1 MLRNRVYYSLKP
13 LLPRRIR
20 VGIRR
25 WWAARK
31 RKHVGSVWPIMP
43 GSERRPSDW
52 KGWPDGRKFALVLTH
67 DVESQAGVDRVREL
81 MRLEMEMGF
90 RSSFNFIPQGSYTVP
105 SELREE
111 LVANGFEVGVHDHR
125 HDGSLFRSFRRFKQ
139 NASDINRYLKEWK
152 AVGFR
157 SGFMFNDLNWL
168 QELAIDYDASTFDTD
183 PFEPQPEGRHTI
195 FPFIVPRGG
204 RQLNGERSAYAEL
217 PYTLPQDSTLF
228 LFLQE
233 KTPEIWLRKLDWIAT
248 HGGMALVNVHPDYVA
263 FDPSTAPELS
273 YPIDHYRALLEH
285 ARRTYGDEMWQ
296 PLPREVAQHVLSDLP
311 TAPLVSK
318 RRIAMVTYSAYESD
332 NRVMRYA
339 EALAA
344 RGDLVD
350 VFALRKASEL
360 PSQEWIHGVN
370 VHRIQDRL
378 GKGERSKLDYLLRLL
393 RFLWRARHHLRRR
406 DAEQPYDLLHIH
418 NMPDF
423 LVFAGEGPKRRGAQV
438 ILDIHDIVPEF
449 FAAKFKDKGEGFF
462 VRALRH
468 VERWAAKFAHHI
480 IISNHL
486 WQQKYAARTGT
497 ADKCSV
503 YINHVD
509 SHVFVP
515 RRHERLDGKLIVLF
529 PGGLYWHQ
537 GVDIAIR
544 AFAEVRA
551 KIPQAEF
558 HIYGD
563 GDAKGDLVN
572 LSRELGL
579 TDAVHF
585 FNPVSTRTIAELMAT
600 ADLGVVPKRADSF
613 GNEAYSTKIMEFMS
627 VGVPVIIAETKIDRV
642 YFDDSVVRF
651 FPSGD
656 AAALA
661 REMHA
666 LLSNP
671 QLRQELSAAAR
682 DYASRN
688 SWENRKQDY
697 FALVDGL
704 CDGKLTSAGN
714 IHSNRSAVTPVC
726 G

>member
-13 LLPRRIR
+13 LLPRSIR
-20 VGIRR
+20 MAVRR
-25 WWAARK
+25 WWTVRK
-31 RKHVGSVWPIMP
+31 RKHVSDIWPIMP
-43 GSERRPSDW
+43 GSERPPSGW
-52 KGWPDGRKFALVLTH
+52 KGWPNGRKFAFVLSH
-67 DVESQAGVDRVREL
+67 DVESQEGVDRVRDV
-81 MRLEMEMGF
+81 MKLEMELGF

-105 SELREE
+105 KELREE
-111 LVANGFEVGVHDHR
+111 LTANGFEVGVHDHR
-125 HDGSLFRSFRRFKQ
+125 HDGYLFSSFRRFKEH
-139 NASDINRYLKEWK
+139 AADINRYLNDWN

-168 QELAIDYDASTFDTD
+168 QELEIEYDASTFDTD

-195 FPFIVPRGG
+195 FPFLVPRGG
-204 RQLNGERSAYAEL
+204 SFLNGGRSAYAEL

-228 LFLQE
+228 LLLQE
-233 KTPEIWLRKLDWIAT
+233 KTPAIWLRKLDWIAA
-248 HGGMALVNVHPDYVA
+248 HGGMALVNVHPDYMA
-263 FDPSTAPELS
+263 FGKSANRGRTYSA
-273 YPIDHYRALLEH
+273 DHYRALLEH
-285 ARRTYGDEMWQ
+285 ARQTYGDTMWQ
-296 PLPREVAQHVLSDLP
+296 PLPRELARHILREKP
-311 TAPLVSK
+311 AAPRVSN

-350 VFALRKASEL
+350 VFALRKSPEL
-360 PSQEWIHGVN
+360 PDQEWIHGVN
-370 VHRIQDRL
+370 VHRIQNRF

-393 RFLWRARHHLRRR
+393 RFLGRARRHLRRR
-406 DAEQPYDLLHIH
+406 DAAQPYDLLHIH

-423 LVFAGEGPKRRGAQV
+423 LVFAGAGPKRRGARV

-449 FAAKFKDKGEGFF
+449 FATKFKGRGEGFF
-462 VRALRH
+462 VKALRH
-468 VERWAAKFAHHI
+468 VERWSAKFAHHI

-497 ADKCSV
+497 VDKCSV

-509 SHVFVP
+509 SNVFVP
-515 RRHERLDGKLIVLF
+515 RRQVRSDGKLLVLF

-544 AFAEVRA
+544 AFAEVHA

-563 GDAKGDLVN
+563 GDTKADLVN
-572 LSRELGL
+572 LTRELGL
-579 TDAVHF
+579 TDSVRF
-585 FNPVSTRTIAELMAT
+585 FNPVSTRAIAELMAS

-627 VGVPVIIAETKIDRV
+627 VGVPVIIAETKIDRH

-656 AAALA
+656 ASALA
-661 REMHA
+661 REMHE

-671 QLRQELSAAAR
+671 ELRHQLSAAAR
-682 DYASRN
+682 QYACN
-688 SWENRKQDY
+688 HSWDNRKQDY

-704 CDGKLTSAGN
+704 CDGNQPSTGCTGSA
-714 IHSNRSAVTPVC
+714 RSAVTVTC